1 MQLTYHSDYSL
12 RMLIYLTIN
21 SDRLVSTEEISNAYG
36 ISKNHLVRVAQT
48 LNRHGFINLYAGRK
62 GGIKLARNPKD
73 IIIGDV
79 VRHTEPNFHLVECF
93 DKENNSC
100 SIVSVCGLK
109 SMLYQAKEA
118 FLATL
123 DKYTLADVINANDQN
138 KLSLY
143 FLSSIAKDEQTTI

>member
-12 RMLIYLTIN
+12 RMLVYLTIN
-21 SDRLVSTEEISNAYG
+21 SDRLVSTEEISKAYG

-62 GGIKLARNPKD
+62 GGIKLAL
-73 IIIGDV
+73 IGDV

-93 DKENNSC
+93 DKENNTC
-100 SIVSVCGLK
+100 SIVPVCGLK

-123 DKYTLADVINANDQN
+123 DKYTLVDAINLNDQN
-138 KLSLY
+138 KLPLY
-143 FLSSIAKDEQTTI
+143 FLSSVAKDE

>member
-62 GGIKLARNPKD
+62 GGIKLARDPKD

-100 SIVSVCGLK
+100 SIVSMWIK
-109 SMLYQAKEA
+109 IN
-118 FLATL
+118 
-123 DKYTLADVINANDQN
+123 VISS
-138 KLSLY
+138 KRSFFSY
-143 FLSSIAKDEQTTI
+143 FR